1 MMADS
6 LPGRNPAISQ
16 PLGRKIF
23 SREVNSCCRVPTGD
37 YLRWKPHPFTKKNP
51 RPKAWGVG
59 SPRARG
65 GGFCAQATVPGF
77 SRLRHRV
84 CRERASFPVVA
95 RGGVPCP
102 RGFTTAPSGGLPPRR
117 ETRPRLPRRRFSVR
131 WSGRAAPISAHRGKH
146 PGNWRT
152 PPRALIFYLSVCIDR
167 LRFNIQLGRFHE
179 FS

>member
-6 LPGRNPAISQ
+6 LPGRNPAIFQ
-16 PLGRKIF
+16 PLGRKIL

-65 GGFCAQATVPGF
+65 DGFCAQATVPGF

-117 ETRPRLPRRRFSVR
+117 ETQPRDPAEAAQEAFFGSVEWPGGPDFRPSRQAPRKLANS
-131 WSGRAAPISAHRGKH
+131 APRIDILLISLYR
-146 PGNWRT
+146 
-152 PPRALIFYLSVCIDR
+152 
-167 LRFNIQLGRFHE
+167 
-179 FS
+179 